1 MKSSEIPEYKLVGK
15 IKEAHGLRG
24 EFYVL
29 IFSGD
34 ISWLSKLKELQLK
47 NPATEEV
54 KLFKKFKA
62 KPFKKGFILAI
73 DGINDR
79 TEAEKFHGFT
89 VLILASMFVSK
100 PGETIY
106 LSEIADF
113 FIHDPQGVILGQIVG
128 FSTNGSQDLLVVQ
141 GEKSKADIPFVGP
154 FIKEINFE
162 KKYIVMD
169 LPEGLF
175 DLESL

>member
-1 MKSSEIPEYKLVGK
+1 MKSENSTEFKLVGK

-29 IFSGD
+29 VFSGD
-34 ISWLSKLKELQLK
+34 ISWLPKLKEIQLK
-47 NPATEEV
+47 NPATDEV
-54 KLFKKFKA
+54 QSFKKIKT

-73 DGINDR
+73 DGILDR
-79 TEAEKFHGFT
+79 TQAEKFHGFT
-89 VLILASMFVSK
+89 FSIPASLFVSK

-113 FIHDPQGVILGQIVG
+113 FIHDPDGVVLGQIIG
-128 FSTNGSQDLLVVQ
+128 FSTNGMQDLLVVQ

-162 KKYIVMD
+162 KKFIVMD

-175 DLESL
+175 DLENS

>member
-1 MKSSEIPEYKLVGK
+1 MKSAQIPEFKLVGK

-24 EFYVL
+24 EVYVL

-34 ISWLSKLKELQLK
+34 ISWLPKLKELQLK
-47 NPATEEV
+47 NPETEEV
-54 KLFKKFKA
+54 LSFKKFKA
-62 KPFKKGFILAI
+62 KPFKKGFILSI
-73 DGINDR
+73 DGILDR
-79 TEAEKFHGFT
+79 TQAEKFHGFT
-89 VLILASMFVSK
+89 VLIPAPMFVSK

-113 FIHDPQGVILGQIVG
+113 FIHDMEGVVLGQIVG

-141 GEKSKADIPFVGP
+141 GEKTKADIPFVGP

-162 KKYIVMD
+162 KKFIIMD

-175 DLESL
+175 DLENL